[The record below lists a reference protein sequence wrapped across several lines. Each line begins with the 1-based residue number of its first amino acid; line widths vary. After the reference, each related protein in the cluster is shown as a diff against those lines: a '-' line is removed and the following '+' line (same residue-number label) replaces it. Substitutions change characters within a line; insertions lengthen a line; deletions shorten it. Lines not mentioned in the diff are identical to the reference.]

1 MDSYEWIAPLAGFL
15 LVITAPAPA
24 QQPDTIRV
32 GSPSLRGA
40 ALAPGSYTIVSV
52 RRAEGKDTPNS
63 TTRITIMRAGTGADE
78 VYLIQSIH
86 ASAAGDTTIGAITAR
101 ASDFALV
108 HHRVKGVHDS
118 TAVAA
123 ADGFVT
129 GWVVLPNQPVSL
141 IDQPLPEPV
150 FPMDGQVPWL
160 FPLLP
165 LDDGY
170 VAAIPHFSQWA
181 GGTKWTSVR
190 VLGSEKIDVNGK
202 LLDCWKVDGGE
213 LFRGYRVTYWVDKDA
228 RRIVRGVARGA
239 EGAPEY
245 WSWLAAP

>member
-129 GWVVLPNQPVSL
+129 GWVVLRWS
-141 IDQPLPEPV
+141 
-150 FPMDGQVPWL
+150 GGARRW
-160 FPLLP
+160 
-165 LDDGY
+165 DDRHKLALVMGVLAFFIIFGGLQDFEEEFGGHVI
-170 VAAIPHFSQWA
+170 VAILTVAGLWRLWRITLRRVVATAIP
-181 GGTKWTSVR
+181 
-190 VLGSEKIDVNGK
+190 
-202 LLDCWKVDGGE
+202 
-213 LFRGYRVTYWVDKDA
+213 DA
-228 RRIVRGVARGA
+228 ATT
-239 EGAPEY
+239 
-245 WSWLAAP
+245 